1 MGKTYIAD
9 LVDHVGK
16 EVILNGWVYNKRSS
30 GKIWFLILRDG
41 TGCLLYTSD
50 AADE

>member
-1 MGKTYIAD
+1 MTNVRHTVAKVALALMMTGSLA
-9 LVDHVGK
+9 VAAPGVAGAAQ
-16 EVILNGWVYNKRSS
+16 
-30 GKIWFLILRDG
+30 G